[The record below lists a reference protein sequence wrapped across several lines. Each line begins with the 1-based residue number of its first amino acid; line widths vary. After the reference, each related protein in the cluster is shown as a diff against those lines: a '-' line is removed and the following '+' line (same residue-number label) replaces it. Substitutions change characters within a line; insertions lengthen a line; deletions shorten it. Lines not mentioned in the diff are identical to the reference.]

1 MKILKFVLGAVIGF
15 AIVFFSVGI
24 FAPSFTYENKV
35 EVNAPVEKAWA
46 IFTDESRMGD
56 WLTGF
61 QSIETISGNPG
72 EVGCKYRVVF
82 IENGEEM
89 VMTEEVTAFQENEI
103 FAFTLDADPLI
114 SDVEVKF
121 TGDESKTEIIATN
134 HVEGKNLLW
143 KSTLRLM
150 KFMIA
155 NRGQEQYDKLK
166 EIIESA
172 PSEPMTVTEN

>member
-1 MKILKFVLGAVIGF
+1 MKILKFILGLVVVLALAFF
-15 AIVFFSVGI
+15 AVGI

-46 IFTDESRMGD
+46 IFTDESRMAD
-56 WLTGF
+56 WLTGL
-61 QSIETISGNPG
+61 QSVETISGNPG
-72 EVGCKYRVVF
+72 EVGSKYQMVF

-89 VMTEEVTAFQENEI
+89 VMKEEVTAFQENQL

-114 SDVEVKF
+114 SEVEVKF
-121 TGDESKTEIIATN
+121 TGDESKTEITATSFIK
-134 HVEGKNLLW
+134 GKNLFW

-150 KFMIA
+150 KSMVV

-172 PSEPMTVTEN
+172 PSEPMSVLVN

>member
-1 MKILKFVLGAVIGF
+1 MKILKIILGLVVGLAL
-15 AIVFFSVGI
+15 VFFAVGI

-35 EVNAPVEKAWA
+35 EVNASVEKAWA
-46 IFTDESRMGD
+46 IFTDQSRMGD

-61 QSIETISGNPG
+61 QSMETISGNPG
-72 EVGCKYRVVF
+72 EVGSKYRMIFV
-82 IENGEEM
+82 ENGEEM
-89 VMTEEVTAFQENEI
+89 VIMEEVTAFQENKL
-103 FAFTLDADPLI
+103 FGFTLDADPLI

-121 TGDESKTEIIATN
+121 TGDESKTEITATN

-143 KSTLRLM
+143 KSMLRIM
-150 KFMIA
+150 KSMIA

-172 PSEPMTVTEN
+172 PSEPMSELVN